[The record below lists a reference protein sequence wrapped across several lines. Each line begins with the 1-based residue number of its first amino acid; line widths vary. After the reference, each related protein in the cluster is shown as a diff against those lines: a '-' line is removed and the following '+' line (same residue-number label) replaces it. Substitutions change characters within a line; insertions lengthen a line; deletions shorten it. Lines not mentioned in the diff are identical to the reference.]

1 MSYVLV
7 RIQPPPA
14 ATAKG
19 PDGRRMDLDAFA
31 RAAGM
36 HPDLV
41 RRFVALG
48 LLEPE
53 RDTAGA
59 LSFSPAHLGVVAR
72 LQRLRAGFA
81 LNYAALGLVADL
93 LDRVAELESALRR
106 QGRATLRGT
115 GGPSW
120 T

>member
-7 RIQPPPA
+7 RIPPPA

-31 RAAGM
+31 RAAGL

-48 LLEPE
+48 LLEPD
-53 RDTAGA
+53 RDAAGA
-59 LSFSPAHLGVVAR
+59 LWFSPVHLGVIAR

-93 LDRVAELESALRR
+93 LDRIAELESALRR
-106 QGRATLRGT
+106 QGRTTLRGT

>member
-7 RIQPPPA
+7 RIPPPA
-14 ATAKG
+14 ATEG
-19 PDGRRMDLDAFA
+19 PNGRRMGLDAFA

-53 RDTAGA
+53 RDAAGA
-59 LSFSPAHLGVVAR
+59 LSFSPAHLGVMAR
-72 LQRLRAGFA
+72 LRRLRAGFA
-81 LNYAALGLVADL
+81 LNYAALGLVVDL

-106 QGRATLRGT
+106 QGRANLRGT

>member
-7 RIQPPPA
+7 RIQPPA
-14 ATAKG
+14 AEA
-19 PDGRRMDLDAFA
+19 RRMDLDAFA

-48 LLEPE
+48 LLEPG
-53 RDTAGA
+53 RDAAGE
-59 LSFSPAHLGVVAR
+59 LWFSPAQVGAAAR
-72 LQRLRAGFA
+72 LWRLRTGFA

-106 QGRATLRGT
+106 QGRATPRGT

>member
-7 RIQPPPA
+7 RIPPPA

-31 RAAGM
+31 LAAGL

-48 LLEPE
+48 LLEPD
-53 RDTAGA
+53 RDAAGA
-59 LSFSPAHLGVVAR
+59 LWFSPAQLGAVAR

-106 QGRATLRGT
+106 QGRATRRGT

>member
-7 RIQPPPA
+7 RIPPPA

-19 PDGRRMDLDAFA
+19 PDGRRLDLHAFA
-31 RAAGM
+31 RAAGL

-48 LLEPE
+48 LLEPD
-53 RDTAGA
+53 RDAAGA
-59 LSFSPAHLGVVAR
+59 LWFSPAQLAAVAR
-72 LQRLRAGFA
+72 LQRLRVGFA
-81 LNYAALGLVADL
+81 LNYAALGLVTDL

-106 QGRATLRGT
+106 QRRTTLRGS